1 MAVKASF
8 DAPKNL
14 ADNAGMASETQ
25 RVILVVDD
33 EEGLREGLSHLLEDE
48 GYRVLCA
55 STGEQAFEIVRQT
68 HVDLV
73 LTDMKMPG
81 MNGIE
86 LLKKVR
92 AIRQEIGVIILTGFG
107 EIESYIEAMNFGAME
122 YVSKPF
128 KVNELKFIVQKIL
141 NRSNV

>member
-1 MAVKASF
+1 MATDS
-8 DAPKNL
+8 P
-14 ADNAGMASETQ
+14 
-25 RVILVVDD
+25 VILVVDD
-33 EEGLREGLSHLLEDE
+33 EEGLREGLSRLLEDE

>member
-1 MAVKASF
+1 MATDS
-8 DAPKNL
+8 P
-14 ADNAGMASETQ
+14 
-25 RVILVVDD
+25 VILVVDD
-33 EEGLREGLSHLLEDE
+33 EEGLREGLSGLLEDE

-128 KVNELKFIVQKIL
+128 KVNELKFSVQKIL
-141 NRSNV
+141 NRSTV

>member
-1 MAVKASF
+1 MATDS
-8 DAPKNL
+8 P
-14 ADNAGMASETQ
+14 
-25 RVILVVDD
+25 VILVVDD
-33 EEGLREGLSHLLEDE
+33 EEGLREGLSRLLEDE

-141 NRSNV
+141 NRSTV

>member
-1 MAVKASF
+1 M
-8 DAPKNL
+8 
-14 ADNAGMASETQ
+14 
-25 RVILVVDD
+25 
-33 EEGLREGLSHLLEDE
+33 
-48 GYRVLCA
+48 LCA

-141 NRSNV
+141 NRSTV

>member
-1 MAVKASF
+1 MATDS
-8 DAPKNL
+8 P
-14 ADNAGMASETQ
+14 
-25 RVILVVDD
+25 VILVVDD
-33 EEGLREGLSHLLEDE
+33 EEGLREGLSGLLEDE

-141 NRSNV
+141 NRSTV